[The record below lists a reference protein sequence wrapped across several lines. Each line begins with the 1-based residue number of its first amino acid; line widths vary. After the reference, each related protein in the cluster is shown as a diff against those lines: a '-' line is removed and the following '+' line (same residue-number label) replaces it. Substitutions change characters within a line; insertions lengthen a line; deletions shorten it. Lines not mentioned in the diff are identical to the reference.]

1 MHFHASFDAI
11 RSIALSII
19 EIGAMNHSRGW

>member
-1 MHFHASFDAI
+1 MHFSASFDAI
-11 RSIALSII
+11 CAIALSII